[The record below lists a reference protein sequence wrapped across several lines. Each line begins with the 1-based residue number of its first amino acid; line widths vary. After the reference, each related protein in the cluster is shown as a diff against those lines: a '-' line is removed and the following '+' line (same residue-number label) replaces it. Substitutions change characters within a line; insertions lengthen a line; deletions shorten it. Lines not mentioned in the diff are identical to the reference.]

1 MTSVKN
7 LTALQMTV
15 MNVLWQLGE
24 ATVAQVHAAIQEKRQ
39 LALTTVA
46 TVLSRLEKY
55 GLLSHRTEGRQYVYR
70 PLVSR
75 DEVRRS
81 QLSNVVDHLFEGNPA
96 DLVYHLINEADVD
109 DDDLARIGALIESK
123 EKENT
128 NDSQ

>member
-24 ATVAQVHAAIQEKRQ
+24 ATVAQVHAAVQEKRQ